1 MFENA
6 NIAFSIAIA
15 TVVILLYITYNL
27 LFRKNSFVSKETQ
40 IQASTTETGQAD
52 DQVRPVKQQKEKKQ
66 ISKAVPKGK
75 DTTFKHK
82 LLSSCL
88 KAHSDKVNG
97 NLTLFKIH
105 LIIFR
110 IISF

>member
-1 MFENA
+1 MLENA
-6 NIAFSIAIA
+6 NIAFSIAVA

-66 ISKAVPKGK
+66 NQVINRLAYLHFV
-75 DTTFKHK
+75 
-82 LLSSCL
+82 LLL
-88 KAHSDKVNG
+88 YLV
-97 NLTLFKIH
+97 
-105 LIIFR
+105 
-110 IISF
+110 

>member
-1 MFENA
+1 MLENA
-6 NIAFSIAIA
+6 NIAFSIAVA

-97 NLTLFKIH
+97 NLTLSKIH
-105 LIIFR
+105 LIIFP
-110 IISF
+110 INSF